1 MFRSTVAAAL
11 AASALAVLPGTAAA
25 QATVAQSSLSDFGYQ
40 LVDLD
45 LADGI
50 DPSVTF
56 NTTFR
61 GVLAAAVADAD
72 EMLYFD
78 GAGGPEGDVSF
89 GASAGSA
96 AVQGWITADEIGTRG
111 SIGNAGEYL
120 GSAGWYAD
128 YTLSAN
134 TKLVFTG
141 HATGSVER
149 GAFVTDQ
156 YSAAGVA
163 VLFSAVEEDGSSAQP
178 YFSRT
183 ATDSGV
189 PGWGN
194 FDEWFT
200 LDIVNDGDTA
210 LSSQMY
216 IMLNANAEVASP
228 VPEPSTWLM
237 LGAGLAL
244 TAGIAR
250 RRRTAVAN

>member
-1 MFRSTVAAAL
+1 MSRSIVAATIV
-11 AASALAVLPGTAAA
+11 ASALALLPGMAAA
-25 QATVAQSSLSDFGYQ
+25 QATVAQSTLSDYGYE

-45 LADGI
+45 LTDGI
-50 DPSVTF
+50 APSVTF

-61 GVLAAAVADAD
+61 GVLAGAVANAG
-72 EMLYFD
+72 EQLYLNGD
-78 GAGGPEGDVSF
+78 GGLEGDISF
-89 GASAGSA
+89 GSSAGSA
-96 AVQGWITADEIGTRG
+96 AVQGWVTADEIGTRG
-111 SIGNAGEYL
+111 SIGSAGEYL

-149 GAFVTDQ
+149 GAFVADQ

-178 YFSRT
+178 YFART

-237 LGAGLAL
+237 LGAGLTL